1 MAEEIKSELSDEV
14 IELIKLLGRKPKLV
28 TIYDPENE
36 GARKY
41 TEIKEKKAGEL
52 GIQFE
57 KFEILNPFASRV
69 KFLINDQITKFNNDK
84 NIDGVM
90 IQLPLIDRETDGELC
105 KLIDPKK
112 DVDGLN
118 PSAGSG
124 QVVMPATVR
133 AVIEILNNA
142 PRPPLNLRGGDIVV
156 IGNKGVVGSR
166 LMKELGCQGMDKED
180 FDPSTLLRADVIIS
194 ATGVPGLI
202 KSEMVKDGVICI
214 DVGFPKGDF
223 DPSIALRAAFF
234 TPVPGGVGP
243 VTVAMLFRNLVELA
257 KMGGQESAP
266 RF

>member
-1 MAEEIKSELSDEV
+1 V

-133 AVIEILNNA
+133 AVLEILKVA
-142 PRPPLNLRGGDIVV
+142 GTPLIFPPKIGGKEKGGIVV
-156 IGNKGVVGSR
+156 VGNKGTVGSK
-166 LMKELGCQGMDKED
+166 LAEYLKCGGMDKDD
-180 FDPSTLLRADVIIS
+180 FSPERIREADVVIS
-194 ATGVPGLI
+194 ATGQAGLI
-202 KSEMVKDGVICI
+202 KPEMVKPGVICI
-214 DVGFPKGDF
+214 DVGYPKGDF
-223 DPSIALRAAFF
+223 APEVAKKAAFF

-243 VTVAMLFRNLVELA
+243 VTVAMLFRNLADLA
-257 KMGGQESAP
+257 KVKI
-266 RF
+266 